1 MNRLAKMLITLI
13 ALPCIC
19 MSFAVTAHAEM
30 YYYKDEEGRLRYTN
44 RPSSTSYSVFAI
56 FRNFPKED
64 KRRILQ
70 VIRTRSGM
78 YGLDYRLV
86 QAVVQVESNYE
97 PGAVSHKGARGLM
110 QLMPQTGRELGVTK
124 PFDLEQNI
132 DAGIRYLKMQI
143 DRFGSPALAL
153 AAYNA
158 GPAQVERYGGV
169 PPFSET
175 QHYVRKVLSIY
186 KKLQGGS

>member
-1 MNRLAKMLITLI
+1 MKPLATACILLVLCMGFGPG
-13 ALPCIC
+13 AVSPCK
-19 MSFAVTAHAEM
+19 AEM
-30 YYYKDEEGRLRYTN
+30 YYYEDDQGRLRFTN
-44 RPSSTSYSVFAI
+44 RPTSTSYNVFAI

-70 VIRTRSGM
+70 VIRDRAVRHGM
-78 YGLDYRLV
+78 DYRLV
-86 QAVVQVESNYE
+86 QAVVQVESNFK
-97 PGAVSHKGARGLM
+97 PGAVSHKGAQGLM
-110 QLMPQTGRELGVTK
+110 QLMPQTGRDLGVTK

-132 DAGIRYLKMQI
+132 DAGVRYLKMQI
-143 DRFGSPALAL
+143 DRFGTPALAL

-158 GPAQVERYGGV
+158 GPAQVERYGGI
-169 PPFSET
+169 PPFKET